1 MKCKKIFYFK
11 QVHNITSGKE
21 FCKAWNKFQ
30 HWQNIFFPS
39 WYFLVVSIKKWV
51 ASALFKRNC
60 FKIWCSCSINS
71 FQLTKQCKRVWIRW
85 WVFGRVWLD
94 KDCLS
99 PSWDLKFEDFVLPVA
114 CAWEFGISNEEIQFF
129 DSLKMNMWKYYTSIY
144 YSRVL
149 KKRVYLGWTKHVG
162 LIIYVIGK

>member
-1 MKCKKIFYFK
+1 MKYTNLFYFK
-11 QVHNITSGKE
+11 QIHSITLDKE
-21 FCKAWNKFQ
+21 SCKAWNKFQ

-60 FKIWCSCSINS
+60 FKVWCCCSICS
-71 FQLTKQCKRVWIRW
+71 FQLTYQCECVWIIW
-85 WVFGRVWLD
+85 WVFSRVRLD

-99 PSWDLKFEDFVLPVA
+99 PSWDFKFEDFVLPVA
-114 CAWEFGISNEEIQFF
+114 CAWEFWISYEEIQFF
-129 DSLKMNMWKYYTSIY
+129 ESLKMNMWKYYTIY